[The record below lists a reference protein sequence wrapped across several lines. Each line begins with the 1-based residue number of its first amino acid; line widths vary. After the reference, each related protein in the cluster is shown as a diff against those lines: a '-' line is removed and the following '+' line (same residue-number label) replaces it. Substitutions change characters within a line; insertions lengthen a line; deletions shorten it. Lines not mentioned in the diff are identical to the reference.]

1 MPRGG
6 KRPGS
11 GARKGNFN
19 ALKGGGNSARF
30 MLVYFTLVEYPD
42 KRALALLLRDA
53 GFIEPGRAF
62 RRRDL
67 PAVFDFLWRHW
78 FDRSPENDQ
87 RTVKAPRDPAPAVPA
102 PESAG
107 APEANP

>member
-11 GARKGNFN
+11 GAPKGNFN

-30 MLVYFTLVEYPD
+30 MLVYLTLVEYPD
-42 KRALALLLRDA
+42 KRGLALLLRDA
-53 GFIEPGRAF
+53 GFIEPGREF

-78 FDRSPENDQ
+78 FDHQ
-87 RTVKAPRDPAPAVPA
+87 RTVKAPGDPAPALPA